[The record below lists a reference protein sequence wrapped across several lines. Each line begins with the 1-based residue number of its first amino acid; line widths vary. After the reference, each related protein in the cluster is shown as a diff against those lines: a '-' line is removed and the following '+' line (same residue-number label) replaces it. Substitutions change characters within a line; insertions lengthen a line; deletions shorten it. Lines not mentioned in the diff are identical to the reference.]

1 MLKNKIKIILV
12 LGFLSSW
19 VLGLLGCANREIKN
33 LDSKGKTIICFGD
46 SLTFGYGVSPGED
59 YPSQLSKLLNAPIIN
74 AGVDG
79 DTSATALTRLEADVL
94 EKDPFLV
101 IVELTGNDFL
111 KKVPM
116 EETRKNIEDIVDRIQ
131 AKGIMVAVADVSAG
145 MFLAEYKSLLAKI
158 ARGKGAIFIPGLL
171 NGIITTPNL
180 KSDFI
185 HPNAAGYK
193 LIAQRVY
200 RVVLPYL
207 NQNKLLRKK

>member
-1 MLKNKIKIILV
+1 MT
-12 LGFLSSW
+12 
-19 VLGLLGCANREIKN
+19 GCAQRQIKN
-33 LDSKGKTIICFGD
+33 LDSQGKTIVCFGD

-59 YPSQLSKLLNAPIIN
+59 YPSQLSKMLNAPIIN

-131 AKGIMVAVADVSAG
+131 AKGIIVAVADVSAG
-145 MFLAEYKSLLAKI
+145 MFLAEYRSLLAKI
-158 ARGKGAIFIPGLL
+158 SRGKRAIFIPGLL

-193 LIAQRVY
+193 LVAQRVY

-207 NQNKLLRKK
+207 KLRKD